1 MQRTRVF
8 RAATAAVATALA
20 AGGST
25 LLGGVALAASTNG
38 TVANGSGGT
47 VANGSGG
54 TVANGN
60 RSDGSAGY
68 TTCIFGPPQPIGPG
82 WTRRAYECDGVMGG
96 GGGQY

>member
-1 MQRTRVF
+1 
-8 RAATAAVATALA
+8 
-20 AGGST
+20 
-25 LLGGVALAASTNG
+25 LAASTNG

-47 VANGSGG
+47 VANGSGGTVANGSGGTVANGSGGTVVNGSGG